1 MSVYSEANFSG
12 STYNCMKYFLSYKR
26 SLLVSIIII
35 FISCKENKPTLFT
48 KMPEDYTGINFINSV
63 KEDIPNFNI
72 LTYPYFYN
80 GAGVAVGDFNND
92 GLTDICFTGNMVKNR
107 LYINKG
113 DFKFE
118 DVTAKSGIADKGGW
132 CTGITIVD
140 INNDGWQDIYI
151 CRSGINNA
159 DKRRNLLFI
168 NNHDLTFTE
177 RAAEYGLN
185 DPGYSTQASF
195 FDYDKD
201 GDLDM
206 ILINQSAPEYA
217 KGQIQNLEFRKQRGD
232 TTLENKLF
240 RNDNGHFVN
249 VTLSAGIA
257 SNKLTFSLGVS
268 TTDINQ
274 DGWPDIYITNDFK
287 EPDYLYINNKDGT
300 FTNKLQQKINHT
312 SLYAMGID
320 INDYNNDLLPDIV
333 ELDMLPEDNHATKM
347 HLGIDN
353 FDEYNYLF
361 KSGMPHQFM
370 KNSLQKNN
378 GDGTFSE
385 IGQLAGISNTDWS
398 WAPLFAD
405 FDNDGLK
412 DLFVSNGY
420 KRNNT
425 DMEFLKY
432 SMDQVL
438 KYKSG
443 DEAVNVPD
451 YIAHMPPI
459 KLPNYIYQNQGNDHF
474 VQKMKKWGFDEP
486 TISQGCVYVDIDND
500 GDLDMIVSNADG
512 VAGVYKNNS
521 ESLLKNNYLRV
532 QLKGE
537 IHNSSGIGTKVLLYA
552 GEQKYYQEQLPVRGF
567 QSSVDLNLHFGL
579 NDKTIIDS
587 VVIIWP
593 DDKMQILKNVKVN
606 QTLIVNKL
614 DAILPFV
621 YPIIKPVN
629 SFFELNNN
637 ALNFIHK
644 ENDFN
649 DFAIQSLL
657 PQYYS
662 RQGPCIAKGDIN
674 GDGLDDIFIGGAKE
688 QAGSIFLQT
697 ANHTFT
703 PFPSASIKLDSLGES
718 VDAIFFD
725 ADNDNDLDLLV
736 VSGGYEFTG
745 NSPQLNDRLFIN
757 DGKGHFI
764 KKENALPVF
773 PFNKSCV
780 RAYDIDDDGDLD
792 LFIGGTVT
800 PGKWPEFSQSRILLN
815 DGKGNFTDA
824 TLQFSKTLGAVGMV
838 KDAAWVD
845 VNNDKIKDLVIV
857 GEWMPV
863 KIFINKKNVLID
875 ESEKYI
881 TFSSF
886 GWWNKILVN
895 DFEKDGIEDIV
906 LANYGING
914 QLKPTETEPVQLYN
928 FDLDDNGTKDPVL
941 TSFVQGKSYPFVTM
955 DDILFQVP
963 FFKKKFYNYN
973 SYADATISDII
984 PAEKLNSAKPF
995 MATTFNTVYL
1005 NNTGKGLVRKELPV
1019 QAQYAP
1025 IYAMC
1030 SADVN
1035 GDGNSDLLLF
1045 GNNQF
1050 NRIRLTEFDGN
1061 YGQVYLGDGKGNF
1074 TYQTQ
1079 SQSGL
1084 SIKGDVRSVQLI
1096 NNQLVIG
1103 INNKP
1108 VQIYKLK

>member
-1 MSVYSEANFSG
+1 
-12 STYNCMKYFLSYKR
+12 
-26 SLLVSIIII
+26 
-35 FISCKENKPTLFT
+35 
-48 KMPEDYTGINFINSV
+48 MPEEYTGINFINSL

-92 GLTDICFTGNMVKNR
+92 GLPDICFTGNMVKNR

-113 DFKFE
+113 NFKFE
-118 DVTAKSGIADKGGW
+118 DVSAKSGIADKGGW
-132 CTGITIVD
+132 CTGVTIVD

-151 CRSGINNA
+151 CRSGLNNA

-177 RAAEYGLN
+177 SAAQYGLD

-249 VTLSAGIA
+249 VSSTAGIT

-268 TTDINQ
+268 TADINQ

-312 SLYAMGID
+312 SLYSMGID

-333 ELDMLPEDNHATKM
+333 ELDMLPEDNHSAKM
-347 HLGIDN
+347 HLGVDN
-353 FDEYNYLF
+353 FDEYNLLF

-438 KYKSG
+438 KYRSG
-443 DEAVNVPD
+443 EAAVNVPD

-474 VQKMKKWGFDEP
+474 EQKMKEWGFDEP
-486 TISQGCVYVDIDND
+486 TVSQGCVYVDIDND
-500 GDLDMIVSNADG
+500 GDLDMIINNTDG

-552 GEQKYYQEQLPVRGF
+552 GAQNYYQEQLPVRGF
-567 QSSVDLNLHFGL
+567 QSCVDPILHFGL
-579 NDKTIIDS
+579 NNKTIIDS

-593 DDKMQILKNVKVN
+593 DDKKQIIKNIKVN
-606 QTLIVNKL
+606 QTLIVNKI
-614 DAILPFV
+614 DAAFSFD

-629 SFFELNNN
+629 SFFEINNN
-637 ALNFIHK
+637 SLNFNHK

-662 RQGPCIAKGDIN
+662 RQGPCIAKGDVN
-674 GDGLDDIFIGGAKE
+674 GDGLSDIFIGGAKG
-688 QAGSIFLQT
+688 QAGGIFLQT
-697 ANHTFT
+697 ANHTFL
-703 PFPSASIKLDSLGES
+703 PLASASIKLDSLSEA

-725 ADNDNDLDLLV
+725 ADNDNDLDLYV
-736 VSGGYEFTG
+736 VSGGYEFTD
-745 NSPQLNDRLFIN
+745 NPAQLNDRLFIN
-757 DGKGHFI
+757 DGKGHFT
-764 KKENALPVF
+764 KKENALPDF
-773 PFNKSCV
+773 KFNKSCV
-780 RAYDIDDDGDLD
+780 RPYDIDGDGDMD
-792 LFIGGTVT
+792 LFIGGTVN

-824 TLQFSKTLGAVGMV
+824 TTQFSKTLGAVGMV

-845 VNNDKIKDLVIV
+845 VNNDNIKDLIIV

-863 KIFINKKNVLID
+863 KVFVNTKNGLID

-886 GWWNKILVN
+886 GWWNKILIN
-895 DFEKDGIEDIV
+895 DFDKDGKEDIV
-906 LANYGING
+906 LANYGTNG
-914 QLKPTETEPVQLYN
+914 QLKPTEKEPVQVYN

-963 FFKKKFYNYN
+963 FLKKKFYNYI
-973 SYADATISDII
+973 SYADATVSDII
-984 PAEKLNSAKPF
+984 SADKLNTSKPLV
-995 MATTFNTVYL
+995 ATDFNTVYL
-1005 NNTGKGLVRKELPV
+1005 NNTGKGLVKKELPV

-1050 NRIRLTEFDGN
+1050 NRIRLTEFDAN
-1061 YGQVYLGDGKGNF
+1061 YGHVYLGDGRGNF

-1084 SIKGDVRSVQLI
+1084 SIKGDVRAVQII
-1096 NNQLVIG
+1096 NDQLVIG

-1108 VQIYKLK
+1108 VQTYKLKIPLQK